1 MSDPIIGTDFYRAI
15 GLYAFTLLS
24 VWGVMLV
31 TMIWRYSQGK
41 IVPVSKWITA
51 AFVLCCLAA
60 IYIKFKS
67 FWGVEAGIAL
77 LSTCLFAKC
86 LKVKY

>member
-1 MSDPIIGTDFYRAI
+1 MTSVVYFCLIPLLVLI
-15 GLYAFTLLS
+15 FTAQLVYMPFALLS

-31 TMIWRYSQGK
+31 TMIWRYSQGR

-60 IYIKFKS
+60 IYIK
-67 FWGVEAGIAL
+67 
-77 LSTCLFAKC
+77 
-86 LKVKY
+86 